1 MEASPPPGGY
11 FGRALVVDLADA
23 SAERLPL
30 PEDVLRA
37 YIGGAGLGAWLMHRL
52 APPAVDPLS
61 PEAPLAFCFSPLVG
75 TPLTTSAKFAVVAKS
90 PLTGLLNDALA
101 SSHFAIAGKLTG
113 HDAIVVRGACAEPSV
128 LLIDGDG
135 PRLEPAGGLWGLPA
149 AEAEERLRERI
160 GKAWRVASIGP
171 AGENLVKYATVSHD
185 GRHAGRGGL
194 GAVLGSKLLK
204 AVAVRPAT
212 KVASAD
218 PKAVLAA
225 ARDLRTRSFGPA
237 TAKYRELGTLANL
250 LAFNAI
256 ATLPTRNFQES
267 TFSEAPRLAAE
278 DLAEARGIARDSC
291 ASCSIG
297 CEHIY
302 KTSSTQ
308 PGGGKQV
315 RVEYENVF
323 ALGPL
328 CGVSDPDAVLEASRR
343 CDELGLDTISA
354 GGTIA
359 WAMECA
365 EKGLIDAPWL
375 RFGDADALLRALD
388 EIGARAG
395 LGELLAEGSRAAAQ
409 RIGQGSIAFAP
420 QVKGMELP
428 GYEPRTLQA
437 MALGLAV
444 NARGAD
450 HNRSGAYEADL
461 SGRLDRLAGGP
472 AHVAAAIQT
481 EDRAA
486 IMDSLILCKF
496 LRGVFAEPYPEW
508 AHLLAVVT
516 GWDVDAQELEAT
528 ARRIV
533 LAKRA
538 FNEREGWTRSDDDL
552 PERFLSE
559 PLEVASGRPAALT
572 HERLDTMIEQYYEAR
587 GLDAS
592 GRLTADQVEDLRLD
606 AWVAST

>member
-52 APPAVDPLS
+52 APPGADPLS

-90 PLTGLLNDALA
+90 PLTGLLNDALT

-113 HDAIVVRGACAEPSV
+113 HDAIVVRGACPEPSI
-128 LLIDGDG
+128 LLVDGDG
-135 PRLEPAGGLWGLPA
+135 PRMEPAAGLWGLPA
-149 AEAEERLRERI
+149 AEAEDALRRRL
-160 GKAWRVASIGP
+160 GKAWRIAAIGP
-171 AGENLVKYATVSHD
+171 AGERQVKYATVSHD
-185 GRHAGRGGL
+185 GRHARRGVL
-194 GAVLGSKLLK
+194 GAVLGAKLLK

-212 KVASAD
+212 KIVPAH
-218 PKAVLAA
+218 PEAVLAA
-225 ARDLRTRSFGPA
+225 ARDLRARSFGPA

-256 ATLPTRNFQES
+256 ATLPTRNFQAA
-267 TFSEAPRLAAE
+267 TFAQAPRLAAE
-278 DLAEARGIARDSC
+278 ELAEARAVARDSC

-302 KTSSTQ
+302 RGA
-308 PGGGKQV
+308 GGTRM

-365 EKGLIDAPWL
+365 ERGLIDAPWL
-375 RFGDADALLRALD
+375 RFGDADALLRALG
-388 EIGARAG
+388 EISAREG
-395 LGELLAEGSRAAAQ
+395 LGALLAEGSRAAAQ
-409 RIGQGSIAFAP
+409 EIGQGSIGFAP
-420 QVKGMELP
+420 QVKGLELP

-461 SGRLDRLAGGP
+461 SGRHDRLSGGSV
-472 AHVAAAIQT
+472 HVAAAIGT

-486 IMDSLILCKF
+486 VMDSMILCKF
-496 LRGVFAEPYPEW
+496 LRGVFEDPFPEW
-508 AHLLAVVT
+508 ARLLGSVT
-516 GWDVDAQELEAT
+516 GWDV
-528 ARRIV
+528 
-533 LAKRA
+533 
-538 FNEREGWTRSDDDL
+538 
-552 PERFLSE
+552 
-559 PLEVASGRPAALT
+559 
-572 HERLDTMIEQYYEAR
+572 H
-587 GLDAS
+587 
-592 GRLTADQVEDLRLD
+592 
-606 AWVAST
+606 